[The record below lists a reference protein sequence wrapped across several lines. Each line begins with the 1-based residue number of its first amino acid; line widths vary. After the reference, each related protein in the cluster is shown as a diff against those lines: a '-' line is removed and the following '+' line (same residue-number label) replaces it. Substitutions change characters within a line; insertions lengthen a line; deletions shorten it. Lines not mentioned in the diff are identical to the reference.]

1 MKNLSKFFVYLLVT
15 FLFTQCKEPI
25 FDEPI
30 SARML
35 ENSKA
40 RLETKNTDSDSV
52 LVLGKK
58 LENPY
63 SGESLKCGANFPDD

>member
-1 MKNLSKFFVYLLVT
+1 
-15 FLFTQCKEPI
+15 
-25 FDEPI
+25 
-30 SARML
+30 ML

-63 SGESLKCGANFPDD
+63 SGLQLPKRARYQIDCFKSTKKVQISIKMAFSDN